1 MSTIALITL
10 LLCVQDTS
18 NTRSAQ
24 DVTQEM
30 VDALS
35 LKSYKT
41 TLKQLTTFGDRRQG
55 TARNRA
61 ALDWIEEE
69 FGSYGYT
76 NSQRLNYQFPEATHT
91 PRSESQRLR
100 PRGPEGAVGGGRRR
114 GLVAPTGVNR
124 DPKAQK
130 NTKLRKLNMQ
140 PVIDDQRQQI
150 YCTKIG
156 SSRPQ
161 EMYIIAAH
169 MDGIGYG
176 EACNDDGSG
185 TAIVLELARIFA
197 DPRVQTECSVRF
209 ILFNNEESGLNGS
222 YAYVDQRHALQGI
235 ESPVNSG
242 LYPEPKWLGMIQ
254 HDMMLFDHGMPLA
267 DGTLPKEQRP
277 EADVNVEYQWQSDQW
292 QDSHKLAMVFQR
304 ANERYATD
312 YPVTV
317 GAHMTNTDSVPFM
330 DKVACISLRENE
342 RGTQVGNGW
351 NPHWH
356 QVSDMFSS
364 YSDDDFRLGLNAAQ
378 TTLAAVAKLSGARW
392 IE

>member
-10 LLCVQDTS
+10 LLCAQDTP
-18 NTRSAQ
+18 NTRSTQ

-35 LKSYKT
+35 LKSYKV

-55 TARNRA
+55 TGRNRA

-69 FGSYGYT
+69 FSSYGYT

-91 PRSESQRLR
+91 PHSESQRLR

-114 GLVAPTGVNR
+114 GLRAPTGVNR

-140 PVIDDQRQQI
+140 PIIDDQRQQI

-156 SSRPQ
+156 SSRPE

-169 MDGIGYG
+169 MDGIGFG

-235 ESPVNSG
+235 ESPEGSG
-242 LYPEPKWLGMIQ
+242 LYLEPK
-254 HDMMLFDHGMPLA
+254 
-267 DGTLPKEQRP
+267 
-277 EADVNVEYQWQSDQW
+277 
-292 QDSHKLAMVFQR
+292 
-304 ANERYATD
+304 
-312 YPVTV
+312 
-317 GAHMTNTDSVPFM
+317 
-330 DKVACISLRENE
+330 
-342 RGTQVGNGW
+342 
-351 NPHWH
+351 
-356 QVSDMFSS
+356 
-364 YSDDDFRLGLNAAQ
+364 
-378 TTLAAVAKLSGARW
+378 
-392 IE
+392 